1 MYATPQQMQEREQME
16 ISLLY
21 DVEEGATLW
30 PVIHRFLRLLR
41 LACWRAFQHD
51 AFAVAKA
58 SAYSSILTFFPAL
71 LVVGSVL
78 ATSLKTQ
85 AYLREISGAVDK
97 ILPAGSNTALA
108 YLRGTTLQR
117 PLGVLISASL
127 ITLWTG
133 SGVMISWMQ
142 GFRNAY
148 QMPKIWGLVKERLI
162 AFLLVVLAG
171 VPLVFASF
179 LLVFGNQIE
188 AWLIYRAG
196 HEFGPYILGLWT
208 ALRWIIATLTSI
220 AVIGL
225 IFHHGVPRTQPWH
238 RVLPGSVLST
248 VLWFVSTVV
257 FGVYVRRFANYNAI
271 YGSVATAIALL
282 IWLYLVSMVILIG
295 AEFNAVRYPRFLFGA
310 HSDIAAEPR
319 PVASGSR

>member
-1 MYATPQQMQEREQME
+1 M
-16 ISLLY
+16 
-21 DVEEGATLW
+21 W
-30 PVIHRFLRLLR
+30 RFFRHFR
-41 LACWRAFQHD
+41 LALWRAFQHD

-58 SAYSSILTFFPAL
+58 AAFSAIITLFPAILMLASILSISRSTEMLFFEVSHAL
-71 LVVGSVL
+71 G
-78 ATSLKTQ
+78 
-85 AYLREISGAVDK
+85 R
-97 ILPAGSNTALA
+97 ILPAGTHSAVVQYFTGNKRITFKFL
-108 YLRGTTLQR
+108 LTLI
-117 PLGVLISASL
+117 V

-133 SGVMISWMQ
+133 SGVMISWME

-162 AFLLVVLAG
+162 AFLLVILAG

-188 AWLIYRAG
+188 LWIVYRVG
-196 HEFGPYILGLWT
+196 HELGPYILGLWT

-220 AVIGL
+220 AVIAL
-225 IFHHGVPRTQPWH
+225 IYHHGVPRTQPWH
-238 RVLPGSVLST
+238 RVLPGSTLAT
-248 VLWFVSTVV
+248 VMWFVATVI
-257 FGVYVRRFANYNAI
+257 FGVYLRRFANYDVI

-310 HSDIAAEPR
+310 HSELAPETKRAPT
-319 PVASGSR
+319 A

>member
-1 MYATPQQMQEREQME
+1 MA
-16 ISLLY
+16 
-21 DVEEGATLW
+21 
-30 PVIHRFLRLLR
+30 RFFRHFRMAL
-41 LACWRAFQHD
+41 WRAFQHA

-58 SAYSSILTFFPAL
+58 AAFSAILTLFPAILVVASILASSHTTEGFF
-71 LVVGSVL
+71 
-78 ATSLKTQ
+78 
-85 AYLREISGAVDK
+85 REISHALGR
-97 ILPAGSNTALA
+97 ILPE
-108 YLRGTTLQR
+108 GTSAAVLQFFMGTK
-117 PLGVLISASL
+117 PVTFKFLLTTVV

-133 SGVMISWMQ
+133 SGVMISWME

-148 QMPKIWGLVKERLI
+148 QMPKIWGLVKERMI

-171 VPLVFASF
+171 IPLVFASF

-188 AWLIYRAG
+188 GWIMYRVG
-196 HEFGPYILGLWT
+196 HELGPYILGLWT

-225 IFHHGVPRTQPWH
+225 IYHHGVPRTQPWH
-238 RVLPGSVLST
+238 RVLPGSTLAT

-257 FGVYVRRFANYNAI
+257 FGEYLHRFGNYDVI

-310 HSDIAAEPR
+310 HSEIGPEQKRVQAR
-319 PVASGSR
+319 

>member
-1 MYATPQQMQEREQME
+1 MR
-16 ISLLY
+16 
-21 DVEEGATLW
+21 
-30 PVIHRFLRLLR
+30 RFLVHFRMAL
-41 LACWRAFQHD
+41 WRAFQHD

-58 SAYSSILTFFPAL
+58 GAFSAILTLFPAILVLASILSVSRTTEVLFREVSHAL
-71 LVVGSVL
+71 GRLLPGG
-78 ATSLKTQ
+78 T
-85 AYLREISGAVDK
+85 SGAV
-97 ILPAGSNTALA
+97 
-108 YLRGTTLQR
+108 LQYFTGKK
-117 PLGVLISASL
+117 PVHLKFVLTIIA

-133 SGVMISWMQ
+133 SGVMISWME

-148 QMPKIWGLVKERLI
+148 QMPKMWGLVKERLI

-188 AWLIYRAG
+188 GWIIYRVG
-196 HEFGPYILGLWT
+196 HELGPYILGLWT
-208 ALRWIIATLTSI
+208 ALRWIIAALTSI

-238 RVLPGSVLST
+238 RVLPGSVLAT

-257 FGVYVRRFANYNAI
+257 FGVYLRRFGNYDVI

-282 IWLYLVSMVILIG
+282 IWLYLVSTVILIG
-295 AEFNAVRYPRFLFGA
+295 AEFNAVRYPRFLFGT
-310 HSDIAAEPR
+310 HSDITEEQKR
-319 PVASGSR
+319 VEER

>member
-1 MYATPQQMQEREQME
+1 MSSFFYHFRMA
-16 ISLLY
+16 L
-21 DVEEGATLW
+21 
-30 PVIHRFLRLLR
+30 
-41 LACWRAFQHD
+41 WRAFQHD

-58 SAYSSILTFFPAL
+58 AAFSAILTLFPAIL
-71 LVVGSVL
+71 VL
-78 ATSLKTQ
+78 ASLLSASHTTT
-85 AYLREISGAVDK
+85 ALLLEVSHAVGR
-97 ILPAGSNTALA
+97 ILPEGTRTAVLQ
-108 YLRGTTLQR
+108 YFTGTRPIHLRFLLTLI
-117 PLGVLISASL
+117 V

>member
-1 MYATPQQMQEREQME
+1 MA
-16 ISLLY
+16 L
-21 DVEEGATLW
+21 
-30 PVIHRFLRLLR
+30 
-41 LACWRAFQHD
+41 WRAFQHD

-58 SAYSSILTFFPAL
+58 AAFSAILTLFPAILVLVSIL
-71 LVVGSVL
+71 SVSHS
-78 ATSLKTQ
+78 TEGF
-85 AYLREISGAVDK
+85 LRELSHALGRILPEGTRGAVLQYFTGNK
-97 ILPAGSNTALA
+97 PVRVRLLA
-108 YLRGTTLQR
+108 
-117 PLGVLISASL
+117 VVSAV
-127 ITLWTG
+127 TLWTG

-148 QMPKIWGLVKERLI
+148 QMPKIWGLVKERMI
-162 AFLLVVLAG
+162 AILLVVLAG

-188 AWLIYRAG
+188 MWLIYRAG

-225 IFHHGVPRTQPWH
+225 IYHHGVPRTQPWH
-238 RVLPGSVLST
+238 RVLPGSVLAT
-248 VLWFVSTVV
+248 VLWFASTIV
-257 FGVYVRRFANYNAI
+257 FGVYLRRFANYNVI

-282 IWLYLVSMVILIG
+282 IWSFMVSMVILIG

-310 HSDIAAEPR
+310 HSDL
-319 PVASGSR
+319 ASESTRSKERVDSR

>member
-1 MYATPQQMQEREQME
+1 MRRFFEHFRMA
-16 ISLLY
+16 
-21 DVEEGATLW
+21 LW
-30 PVIHRFLRLLR
+30 RS
-41 LACWRAFQHD
+41 FQHD

-58 SAYSSILTFFPAL
+58 AAFSAILTLFPAILILASILSASHTTESLLREVSHALGRILPEGTSAAVLQYFTGSKPVRVKL
-71 LVVGSVL
+71 LVTISV
-78 ATSLKTQ
+78 
-85 AYLREISGAVDK
+85 
-97 ILPAGSNTALA
+97 
-108 YLRGTTLQR
+108 
-117 PLGVLISASL
+117 

-188 AWLIYRAG
+188 LWVAYRAG
-196 HEFGPYILGLWT
+196 HELGPYILGLWT

-225 IFHHGVPRTQPWH
+225 IYHHGVPRTQPWH
-238 RVLPGSVLST
+238 RVLPGSVLAT

-257 FGVYVRRFANYNAI
+257 FGVYLRRFANYSAI

-310 HSDIAAEPR
+310 HSDLAVEEKR
-319 PVASGSR
+319 GVEER